1 MVSKKVLLYPKNLK
15 KCSNYSPGIKQLA
28 ENCGKVLL
36 FFLPLPLQK
45 IIMSKY
51 GTIIWISL
59 LALVAA
65 FLVFPPTHSLFIETT
80 AQHPFIMGFIKFAIL
95 SIMGEFLAARLI
107 HKKWI
112 MIKGILPKMF
122 VWGILGMMIV
132 LMFSVFSNGVD
143 GAGAQGLICTGCG
156 DSCPATAVFLAKLRR
171 AFLISAIMNL
181 TFAPV
186 FMASHRI
193 TDVYIDKRY
202 SGEKTDISQIISGID
217 WARFIKEIVGVTIP
231 LFWIPAHTI
240 TFLLPDQ
247 YKVLFA
253 ASLSIVLG
261 LILSFAKMR
270 KA

>member
-1 MVSKKVLLYPKNLK
+1 
-15 KCSNYSPGIKQLA
+15 
-28 ENCGKVLL
+28 
-36 FFLPLPLQK
+36 
-45 IIMSKY
+45 MSKY
-51 GTIIWISL
+51 GTIIWITL

-65 FLVFPPTHSLFIETT
+65 FLICPPTHSLFVKTT
-80 AQHPFIMGFIKFAIL
+80 AAHPYLMGFIKFAIL

-112 MIKGILPKMF
+112 VIKGILPKMF
-122 VWGILGMMIV
+122 VWGVLGMMIV
-132 LMFSVFSNGVD
+132 LMFSIFSKGVD
-143 GAGAQGLICTGCG
+143 GAASNNLLWLGNGRVL
-156 DSCPATAVFLAKLRR
+156 R
-171 AFLISAIMNL
+171 AFLISAIMNF

-193 TDVYIDKRY
+193 TDVYIDRRY
-202 SGEKTDISQIISGID
+202 SGEKTPVSTIIGEID
-217 WARFIKEIVGVTIP
+217 WGRFIKEIVGITIP

-270 KA
+270 KG

>member
-1 MVSKKVLLYPKNLK
+1 
-15 KCSNYSPGIKQLA
+15 
-28 ENCGKVLL
+28 
-36 FFLPLPLQK
+36 
-45 IIMSKY
+45 MSKY
-51 GTIIWISL
+51 GTIIWIGL
-59 LALVAA
+59 LAIVAA
-65 FLVFPPTHSLFIETT
+65 FLIYPPTHSIFIETT
-80 AQHPFIMGFIKFAIL
+80 ARHPYIMGFVKFAIL

-122 VWGILGMMIV
+122 VWGVLGMMIV
-132 LMFSVFSNGVD
+132 LMFSIFSNGVD
-143 GAGAQGLICTGCG
+143 GAATQGLLCTGCG
-156 DSCPATAVFLAKLRR
+156 DSCATASMSFISKLRR

-193 TDVYIDKRY
+193 TDVYIDRRF
-202 SGEKTDISQIISGID
+202 SGQKSKVSEIIGGID
-217 WARFIKEIVGVTIP
+217 WGRFIREIVGVTIP